1 MQTSIFKLTTV
12 IFFITVLTSCSID
25 MFNRIEGN
33 NNVVTQKREVIDFT
47 KVKVSNGIELIIQ
60 QEDTISLVVE
70 ADENLH
76 ENIITEVIDGTL
88 KIWTKKSI
96 WRATSKKVHLKVTN
110 LEELTAS
117 SGSSIISK
125 NTIKAEDFEV
135 NSNSGANLNMK
146 LETNRVV
153 SNASSGSKL
162 GLEILA
168 THVESSSSS
177 GSSIN
182 IIGETTAHKASASSG
197 SSLNAFGLKAKNVN
211 AEVSSGASVRV
222 HVTESFNARASSGG
236 RIRYQGNPTQVSKDT
251 SSGGGVTSD

>member
-25 MFNRIEGN
+25 IFNRIEGN

-88 KIWTKKSI
+88 KIWAKKNI
-96 WRATSKKVHLKVTN
+96 WRATSKKVHLKVNT
-110 LEELTAS
+110 LEELSAS
-117 SGSSIISK
+117 SGSSVISK
-125 NTIKAEDFEV
+125 NTIKAKDLKV
-135 NSNSGANLNMK
+135 SSTSGSNLNIK
-146 LETNRVV
+146 LETNRLI

-177 GSSIN
+177 GSSIK
-182 IIGETTAHKASASSG
+182 IVGETTAHKASASSG
-197 SSLNAFGLKAKNVN
+197 SSLNAFKLIAKNVD

-222 HVTESFNARASSGG
+222 HVTESINARASSGG
-236 RIRYQGNPTQVSKDT
+236 RIKYQGNPAQVSIDT
-251 SSGGGVTSD
+251 SSGGGVTND